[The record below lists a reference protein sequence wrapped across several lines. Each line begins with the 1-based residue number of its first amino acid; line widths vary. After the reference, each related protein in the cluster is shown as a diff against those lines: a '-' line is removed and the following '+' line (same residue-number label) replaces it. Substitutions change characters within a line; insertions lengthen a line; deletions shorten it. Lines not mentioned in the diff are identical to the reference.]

1 MVPPDSTP
9 SKTNNGVG
17 TRMDPVGERE
27 EEEAE
32 LEAVYGLPPSY
43 FDTVGMD
50 GNGNGNS
57 NGEGSST
64 GGGGRFS
71 FGGSGWRR

>member
-1 MVPPDSTP
+1 MDS
-9 SKTNNGVG
+9 
-17 TRMDPVGERE
+17 VGERE

-50 GNGNGNS
+50 GNGNANG
-57 NGEGSST
+57 NGEGSRT
-64 GGGGRFS
+64 GGGRFS